1 MAASEEYRG
10 PLAAADTLRRA
21 MRLVASTV
29 AVVTAGH
36 EGDVGGATVTSVTS
50 VSMDPPT
57 LLVCVNRSVRLN
69 TLLQAAGAFRVNYL
83 GRSHEEV
90 ARAFGGSSV
99 PDRFRVGRWDLDAAP
114 APELVDALAQIS
126 CRLEGAFECGTHTI
140 FVGAVSEVKLNSGA
154 EEPLLYCNGGYA
166 RIAAA

>member
-1 MAASEEYRG
+1 MAASEEYQEARS
-10 PLAAADTLRRA
+10 AADTLRRA

-83 GRSHEEV
+83 GRGHEEV
-90 ARAFGGSSV
+90 ARAFGGGSGA
-99 PDRFRVGRWDLDAAP
+99 DRFRVGRWDLDAVP

-126 CRLEGAFECGTHTI
+126 CRLDGAFECGTHTI
-140 FVGAVSEVKLNSGA
+140 FVGAVKDVRLGSGD
-154 EEPLLYCNGGYA
+154 EPLLYCNGGYA
-166 RIAAA
+166 RLAAA